1 LLNQSIA
8 FKNTHKKIGPKS
20 EINPKQKFFLNLDFF
35 LCVFKVKEHLMAI
48 PLIIWNHFTQKS
60 IILVAKLSSS
70 QLLSLS
76 RNPATPPLSSTKR
89 RTKKKENEV
98 WFQNIF

>member
-1 LLNQSIA
+1 LQHIKFIKQNKS
-8 FKNTHKKIGPKS
+8 KKF
-20 EINPKQKFFLNLDFF
+20 NQKFFLNLDLFF

-89 RTKKKENEV
+89 RTKKKGK
-98 WFQNIF
+98 